1 MMNKNKQCDFRL
13 PAEWEEQS
21 GIMIAWPH
29 EGTDWAPYLEEI
41 EQTYTE
47 LVDAITQYEYVL
59 LLARDPED
67 VKAKLRKRLKHLQMR
82 RIIFRQMEFND
93 TWTRDYGPITLCSH
107 HQTRGFFVP
116 NHMLDFK
123 FNGWGEKFK
132 AALDDAVNV
141 RLYYSGIFYGAL
153 ENHSDFVFEGGAIDT
168 DGQGT
173 IFLTRHSQTAPHR
186 NQPLTETEIDSRL
199 RSIFDFA
206 DRIVWIEH
214 GELIGDDTDGHI
226 DTLVRCAPN
235 NTLLYAG
242 TDDESDPQYGE
253 LKLMEEQLKD
263 LRTTDGRL
271 YNIMRLT
278 LPDPVYYDGERL
290 PATYA
295 NFLVINGA
303 VIVPTYGQPDC
314 DREAMDIIGSA
325 FPDRNVIGINSL
337 VTVRQHGSFHCLTM
351 QLPKGLLITE
361 NSYMFT

>member
-132 AALDDAVNV
+132 AIPTSFLREEPSTPTGRALSSSRA
-141 RLYYSGIFYGAL
+141 
-153 ENHSDFVFEGGAIDT
+153 
-168 DGQGT
+168 
-173 IFLTRHSQTAPHR
+173 TAR
-186 NQPLTETEIDSRL
+186 
-199 RSIFDFA
+199 
-206 DRIVWIEH
+206 
-214 GELIGDDTDGHI
+214 
-226 DTLVRCAPN
+226 
-235 NTLLYAG
+235 
-242 TDDESDPQYGE
+242 
-253 LKLMEEQLKD
+253 
-263 LRTTDGRL
+263 
-271 YNIMRLT
+271 
-278 LPDPVYYDGERL
+278 RL
-290 PATYA
+290 PTATS
-295 NFLVINGA
+295 
-303 VIVPTYGQPDC
+303 
-314 DREAMDIIGSA
+314 R
-325 FPDRNVIGINSL
+325 
-337 VTVRQHGSFHCLTM
+337 
-351 QLPKGLLITE
+351 
-361 NSYMFT
+361 